1 MKVLCSLGSLIAGL
15 VLCGLA
21 QSAQAEVTCVYING
35 NKGFVGTFPLQ
46 ISTLSVPRDAPVGAV
61 LYRQNFNQSGG
72 GVDNK
77 CLGTGGTTTLS
88 TLLVLKDTGTNTGY
102 SAGPYANFIYQTGVT
117 GIGVAWV
124 NGTSV
129 QTDAVR
135 ASIPNGCALTG
146 TSDCLISGLK
156 IAPATGMVLIKTG
169 PVGTG
174 TISGSS
180 LGTLEQDY
188 SVLDGGTIRGN
199 SVGLTGSINI
209 VALTCMTSDVNVPM
223 GTNKIASFSGIGS
236 ASTPVNFMIRLT
248 GCPGFPGSYGNTSSI
263 PTSSQTAVISA
274 GTLVPNTLSLRL
286 DPVDPPIDATN
297 GVLSL
302 SAGADPATGVGLQ
315 VLDASGAPWA
325 LSQNKLL
332 NLPLAAGT
340 TSLNIPLS
348 ARYIQTATTV
358 TAGSANAVANYTIIY
373 Q

>member
-1 MKVLCSLGSLIAGL
+1 MKVLYSLIAAL

-21 QSAQAEVTCVYING
+21 QSAQAVNCVYING
-35 NKGFVGTFPLQ
+35 NKGFIGTFPLQ
-46 ISTLSVPRDAPVGAV
+46 ISTLSVPRDAPVGTV
-61 LYRQNFNQSGG
+61 LYRQNFSQTGG
-72 GVDNK
+72 GYDTK
-77 CLGTGGTTTLS
+77 CLSTGGAATMN
-88 TLLVLKDTGTNTGY
+88 TLLVLKSIGANTGY
-102 SAGPYANFIYQTGVT
+102 STGPYANFVYQTGVA

-129 QTDAVR
+129 QTAAVR
-135 ASIPNGCALTG
+135 AAIPNGCTLSG
-146 TSDCLISGLK
+146 TVDCSITGLK

-174 TISGSS
+174 TINGSS
-180 LGTLEQDY
+180 LGTLEQD
-188 SVLDGGTIRGN
+188 VTVNDGGTIRAN

-236 ASTPVNFMIRLT
+236 ASTPVNFMISLT
-248 GCPGFPGSYGNTSSI
+248 GCPGFPGYYGNASSI
-263 PTSSQTAVISA
+263 PTSSQSAVISA

-286 DPVDPPIDATN
+286 DPVGTPIDASN

-302 SAGADPATGVGLQ
+302 SAAADPATGVGLQ

-332 NLPLAAGT
+332 NLPIAAGT

>member
-1 MKVLCSLGSLIAGL
+1 MKVLYSLIAAL
-15 VLCGLA
+15 LLCGLA
-21 QSAQAEVTCVYING
+21 QSAQAINCVYING
-35 NKGFVGTFPLQ
+35 NKGFVGTTALQ
-46 ISTLSVPRDAPVGAV
+46 ISSLSVPRDAPVGTV
-61 LYRQNFNQSGG
+61 LYQQNFNQSGAG
-72 GVDNK
+72 ADFK
-77 CLGTGGTTTLS
+77 CLSTGGAATLNTLLTLKS
-88 TLLVLKDTGTNTGY
+88 TLANTGY
-102 SAGPYANFIYQTGVT
+102 SAGPYASFVYQTGVA

-129 QTDAVR
+129 QTAAVR
-135 ASIPNGCALTG
+135 AAIPNGCALSG
-146 TSDCLISGLK
+146 SADCFISGLK
-156 IAPATGMVLIKTG
+156 IAPATGIVLIKTG

-180 LGTLEQDY
+180 LGTLEQDF
-188 SVLDGGTIRGN
+188 SVPN
-199 SVGLTGSINI
+199 SATSVANKVGLTGSINI

-236 ASTPVNFMIRLT
+236 ASTPVNFMISLT
-248 GCPGFPGSYGNTSSI
+248 GCPGFPGYYGNTSSI
-263 PTSSQTAVISA
+263 PTSSQSAVISA

-286 DPVDPPIDATN
+286 DPVDTPIDAAH

-325 LSQNKLL
+325 LSQNQLL

-340 TSLNIPLS
+340 TALNIPLS
-348 ARYIQTATTV
+348 ARYLQTAATV
-358 TAGSANAVANYTIIY
+358 TAGSANAVATYTIIY